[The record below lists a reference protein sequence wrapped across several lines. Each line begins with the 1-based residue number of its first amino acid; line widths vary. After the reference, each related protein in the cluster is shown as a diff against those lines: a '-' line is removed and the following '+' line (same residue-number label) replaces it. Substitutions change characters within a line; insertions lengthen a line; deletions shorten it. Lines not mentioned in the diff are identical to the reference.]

1 VIYGLTAAVMW
12 GTAAV
17 TATFAV
23 RKAGTFITL
32 VVGQGVG
39 IVILLVM
46 LAVIR
51 PSFANVSGGDF
62 WALIGTGLIGLVGY
76 LTFYKALELGPI
88 GLVSA
93 IGATYGG
100 VTAILAFVLLSE
112 RLGLA
117 GTTGVALSVLG
128 VTMAA
133 ARSATQPEL
142 ISLPAGEPA
151 APIAPPPHAADR
163 AHGRAG
169 LPFAMA
175 SALAYGFGGFL
186 LGYYSGRF
194 GWFETAFVARMAAM
208 VALLAAVPFFG
219 RPAAWRGTGSGI
231 AWAAAAGVT
240 DVIGVLA
247 FARGGAAGQ
256 IAVTAAVSSVYPVIP
271 VVAGLA
277 LFGER
282 LTRRQG
288 VGVGVIIIGL
298 ILLGGGAT

>member
-17 TATFAV
+17 TATYAV

-46 LAVIR
+46 FAVR
-51 PSFANVSGGDF
+51 HPSFADVNGGDF
-62 WALIGTGLIGLVGY
+62 LALIGTGLIGLVGY

-112 RLGLA
+112 RLGVA
-117 GTTGVALSVLG
+117 GTTGVALSVIG

-133 ARSATQPEL
+133 ARSASEPEL

-151 APIAPPPHAADR
+151 APIAPQARTADQ

-169 LPFAMA
+169 IPFALA
-175 SALAYGFGGFL
+175 SALSYGFGGFL
-186 LGYYSGRF
+186 LGYFSGRF
-194 GWFETAFVARMAAM
+194 GWFEATFVARTAAM

-219 RPAAWRGTGSGI
+219 RPAAWRGTGSGV

-256 IAVTAAVSSVYPVIP
+256 VAITAAVSSVYPAIP

-282 LTRRQG
+282 FSRRQG
-288 VGVGVIIIGL
+288 VGVGLIIVGL
-298 ILLGGGAT
+298 VLLGGAST

>member
-17 TATFAV
+17 TATYAV

-46 LAVIR
+46 EVILH
-51 PSFANVSGGDF
+51 PSFSSVDGGDF
-62 WALIGTGLIGLVGY
+62 LALIGTGLIGLVGY
-76 LTFYKALELGPI
+76 LTFYKALEFGPI

-112 RLGLA
+112 RLGVA
-117 GTTGVALSVLG
+117 GTTGVALSVIG

-133 ARSATQPEL
+133 ARSASEPEL
-142 ISLPAGEPA
+142 VSLPAGEPA
-151 APIAPPPHAADR
+151 APIATPSATEH

-169 LPFAMA
+169 IPLALA

-186 LGYYSGRF
+186 LGYFSGRF
-194 GWFETAFVARMAAM
+194 GWFQTAFIARMAAM
-208 VALLAAVPFFG
+208 VALLAAIPFFG
-219 RPAAWRGTGSGI
+219 RPAAWRGTGSGM
-231 AWAAAAGVT
+231 AWAVAAGVT
-240 DVIGVLA
+240 DIFGVLA

-256 IAVTAAVSSVYPVIP
+256 IAITAAVSSVYPVIA
-271 VVAGLA
+271 VVAGIG

-282 LTRRQG
+282 LNRRQG
-288 VGVGVIIIGL
+288 LGVGLIIVGL
-298 ILLGGGAT
+298 VLLGGAST

>member
-17 TATFAV
+17 TATFAT

-46 LAVIR
+46 EAILH
-51 PSFANVSGGDF
+51 PSFAGVSGGDF
-62 WALIGTGLIGLVGY
+62 LELIGTGLIGLVGY

-100 VTAILAFVLLSE
+100 VTAILAFVLLNE

-133 ARSATQPEL
+133 ARSAHDKM
-142 ISLPAGEPA
+142 IALPVGEPA
-151 APIAPPPHAADR
+151 VPIAPATALATER
-163 AHGRAG
+163 ATGRAG
-169 LPFAMA
+169 IPLALA
-175 SALAYGFGGFL
+175 SALSYGFGGFL
-186 LGYYSGRF
+186 LGYFSGRF
-194 GWFETAFVARMAAM
+194 GWFETTFVARSTAM
-208 VALLAAVPFFG
+208 VVLLAAVPFFA
-219 RPAAWRGTGSGI
+219 RPPAWRGTGTGI

-256 IAVTAAVSSVYPVIP
+256 IAITAAVSSVYPAIP

-282 LTRRQG
+282 FSRRQA
-288 VGVGVIIIGL
+288 VGVGFIIVGL
-298 ILLGGGAT
+298 VLLGDAAT

>member
-1 VIYGLTAAVMW
+1 MIYGLTAAVMW

-17 TATFAV
+17 TATYAT

-39 IVILLVM
+39 IIILLVM
-46 LAVIR
+46 EAILR
-51 PSFANVSGGDF
+51 PSFSGVSGADF
-62 WALIGTGLIGLVGY
+62 LALIGTGLIGLVGY

-100 VTAILAFVLLSE
+100 VTAILAFVLLNE
-112 RLGLA
+112 RLGVA
-117 GTTGVALSVLG
+117 GTTGVALSVIG

-133 ARSATQPEL
+133 ARSAREPEV
-142 ISLPAGEPA
+142 IVLPVGEPA
-151 APIAPPPHAADR
+151 APIAHQTETDE

-169 LPFAMA
+169 IPLALA
-175 SALAYGFGGFL
+175 SALSYGFGGFL
-186 LGYYSGRF
+186 LGYFSGRF
-194 GWFETAFVARMAAM
+194 GWFETTFVARSAAM
-208 VALLAAVPFFG
+208 VALLAAVPFFA
-219 RPAAWRGTGSGI
+219 RPAAWRGTGTGV
-231 AWAAAAGVT
+231 AWAVAAGVT

-256 IAVTAAVSSVYPVIP
+256 VAITAAVSSVYPAIP
-271 VVAGLA
+271 LVAGLA

-282 LTRRQG
+282 FGRRQA
-288 VGVGVIIIGL
+288 VGVALIIVGL
-298 ILLGGGAT
+298 VLLGDAAT